1 MASKYELF
9 CLKMAEMKI
18 LKYEVILSITD
29 VPRNERQIVN
39 LPQKNRFLD
48 FLSNGPFKF
57 EPLLLKNVFVEC
69 FWILLVFSGM
79 GLALGFL

>member
-1 MASKYELF
+1 MDYAVFLMASKYELF

-48 FLSNGPFKF
+48 FLSN
-57 EPLLLKNVFVEC
+57 
-69 FWILLVFSGM
+69 
-79 GLALGFL
+79 AH